1 MGTSNQSLEGVEGGR
16 GGGKGGH
23 YGGEGGQAG
32 GGGGG
37 QVGLRQK
44 SGRGG
49 PLPRLGRVGPGGLSA
64 EWRFGVRRTGGGSI

>member
-1 MGTSNQSLEGVEGGR
+1 MLILRNFLHISSMGTSNQSLEGVEGGR

-23 YGGEGGQAG
+23 DGGEGGQAG

-44 SGRGG
+44 SLYPDLAGS
-49 PLPRLGRVGPGGLSA
+49 GLAASA
-64 EWRFGVRRTGGGSI
+64 PSGDLE